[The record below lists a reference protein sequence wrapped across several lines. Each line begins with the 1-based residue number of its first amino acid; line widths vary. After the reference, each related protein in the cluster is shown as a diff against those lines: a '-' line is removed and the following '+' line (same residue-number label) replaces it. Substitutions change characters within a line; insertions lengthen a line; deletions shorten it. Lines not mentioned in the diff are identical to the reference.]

1 VGAVRGQCGSSA
13 GAVRGQ
19 CGGSAGAVRGQC
31 GGSAGALV
39 APFWGNKRIKAL
51 LTNKLLLLTCRHIN
65 KYIL

>member
-1 VGAVRGQCGSSA
+1 VRGQCGGSA

-31 GGSAGALV
+31 GGSAGAVRGQLV
-39 APFWGNKRIKAL
+39 VPFCDNKRIKA
-51 LTNKLLLLTCRHIN
+51 LTNKLLLLTCRHMY